1 MEFHDVELKGYPP
14 ETAEQESSELPE
26 TLRREIL
33 NDLREEN
40 GKFLARSKEEINKAV
55 KELKRTKYWNAL
67 ENLNQ
72 ALEPYDLHFGYRVVD
87 EIALFFKKARES
99 QEGGGI
105 VEFKDEDEIFDLAL
119 LMKVLPKFHG
129 NRRKLEKPPLLV
141 VLKMAKEGG
150 LKGGDEAEK
159 GTDELWKDILGED
172 ALKKLVERIIEEL
185 GKTGD
190 YKYRHTARKVL
201 RMLRQLYEI
210 GFASFS

>member
-1 MEFHDVELKGYPP
+1 MPYFVLLDEMNLAHVEYYFADFLSVLESGRDENGFTRESIKLHDVEKVEEEQGIPKEIKLPPNLYIIGTVNMDETTYSFSPPKVLDRAFTVEFHDVELKGYPP

-99 QEGGGI
+99 QEGG
-105 VEFKDEDEIFDLAL
+105 ESLSS
-119 LMKVLPKFHG
+119 
-129 NRRKLEKPPLLV
+129 
-141 VLKMAKEGG
+141 
-150 LKGGDEAEK
+150 
-159 GTDELWKDILGED
+159 
-172 ALKKLVERIIEEL
+172 
-185 GKTGD
+185 KT
-190 YKYRHTARKVL
+190 
-201 RMLRQLYEI
+201 RMR
-210 GFASFS
+210 SSTWPSS